1 MDFEEVAIRQSILAT
16 LARYC
21 RALDRMDAELFE
33 GLWHPD
39 ATVDY
44 EGLYQGPVAGLREYL
59 WETHALMAMHS
70 HQIANVEIRS
80 EGGLILSEAYVT
92 VHLWTLPDPDGRQV
106 EVLSRGRYLD
116 RWDLGEGLCR
126 ILRRVHLADMQSFR
140 PLESGRTDP
149 GATRDVA
156 DRSYKFFSGEV

>member
-1 MDFEEVAIRQSILAT
+1 MDFEEVAIRQSILGT

-21 RALDRMDAELFE
+21 RALDRMDEKLFE
-33 GLWHPD
+33 GVWHPD

-44 EGLYQGPVAGLREYL
+44 EGLYEGPAVGLREYL
-59 WETHALMAMHS
+59 WKTHASMAVHS

-80 EGGLILSEAYVT
+80 DDGLILSEAYVT
-92 VHLWTLPDPDGRQV
+92 VHLWTLPDRDGRQV

-126 ILRRVHLADMQSFR
+126 IFRRVHLADMQSFR

-149 GATRDVA
+149 GATRDVS
-156 DRSYKFFSGEV
+156 DRSYKFFSGEF